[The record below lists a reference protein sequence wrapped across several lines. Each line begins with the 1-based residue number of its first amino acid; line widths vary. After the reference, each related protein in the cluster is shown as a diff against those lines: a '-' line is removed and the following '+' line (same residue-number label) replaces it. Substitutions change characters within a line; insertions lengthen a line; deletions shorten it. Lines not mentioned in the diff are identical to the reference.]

1 MGDVVSEPGSQQIGL
16 AKPES
21 LTAPTVSQ
29 IVEKIAS
36 LRQLGK
42 KKKPYK
48 KRHTLLSTHGLSI
61 NPYDSACYMNIE
73 SS

>member
-42 KKKPYK
+42 KKKTIQKTTYLTVNPRPVYQ
-48 KRHTLLSTHGLSI
+48 SI
-61 NPYDSACYMNIE
+61 
-73 SS
+73 